1 MLLDSFFFSLK
12 IYVFY
17 FLAALGLHCY
27 TWAFSSCSQWGL
39 LFVAVHQLLIA
50 VASLDVEH
58 GLQGVWVSVGA
69 AREFSS
75 CSSPAQ

>member
-1 MLLDSFFFSLK
+1 MTVLHLHCCLGFSLVMSGD
-12 IYVFY
+12 YSLVVVRE
-17 FLAALGLHCY
+17 FLR
-27 TWAFSSCSQWGL
+27 
-39 LFVAVHQLLIA
+39 A

-58 GLQGVWVSVGA
+58 GLQGVRVSVGA